1 LKEYIRSNIEE
12 SISTKKKLL
21 ADESLLSVVE
31 EVSRIC
37 IDAYEKGNK
46 IMVCGNGGSASD
58 AQHMAGGRGGGDK
71 KERGGKTSNAFL
83 NANTTVMTALGND
96 YDYKSI
102 FAKQV
107 AALGKKK
114 TFYLLF
120 RQAAI
125 PKIRFLPAKR
135 QKKWELLRWRLRE
148 KQGAR

>member
-1 LKEYIRSNIEE
+1 MKEYIRSNIEE

-58 AQHMAGGRGGGDK
+58 AQHMAGELVGRYK
-71 KERGGKTSNAFL
+71 MERAGIPAIAL